1 MLRWKKRLDRRW
13 GGGVSPSFLIL
24 LLLFAAV
31 DRQRLLIHILAAAAL
46 HEGGHIIV
54 LHLLGGHI
62 AGFRLTLF
70 GAELRIRHSERLSYG
85 REIAAVLAGPG
96 VNLLCAWALARWA
109 AGAGWERGFMIAGI
123 HGALALFNLLPL
135 RMLDGGRSLY
145 LLLSW
150 WTEPVTADRVL
161 HGVDC
166 LCLGGLLLIG
176 AAIQGAIGVQLPLL
190 LVEIWLIVCWFGETG
205 IVKPGRTG

>member
-1 MLRWKKRLDRRW
+1 
-13 GGGVSPSFLIL
+13 
-24 LLLFAAV
+24 
-31 DRQRLLIHILAAAAL
+31 
-46 HEGGHIIV
+46 
-54 LHLLGGHI
+54 
-62 AGFRLTLF
+62 
-70 GAELRIRHSERLSYG
+70 
-85 REIAAVLAGPG
+85 
-96 VNLLCAWALARWA
+96 
-109 AGAGWERGFMIAGI
+109 MIAGI

-166 LCLGGLLLIG
+166 LCLGSLLLIG